1 MDGNG
6 FLNLF
11 GNHLSER
18 QAYFDINL
26 LPMNLSEGR
35 NIGELSG
42 LFLYTAPK
50 KTESSRQSDIFIVL
64 FYVDNIQITESR
76 MRSWADILANTY
88 YSARGSFTMGMKAA
102 VKKMAAYIAK
112 ENKDQ
117 IMPSIFMNTAVLR
130 DRTLMIAHAGP
141 VHTTVISSDRVQNFN
156 DETSLPIQINHNDLN
171 FFSTDVHSE
180 DIILLCP
187 KVPNDWT
194 NAAIME
200 VTGDTPLNAIRFLL
214 DRSGGNLQAAV
225 IQLKAGKG
233 QITFRSRST
242 ITANIQEE
250 RQTKNKSDS
259 GKKRISSEEIDQFS
273 DGTNVNSIPVARP
286 LLRQRKSLELFAE
299 DELKSDDQQTNA
311 EKEDKTS
318 DDTLSVN
325 SNDDTKNSLTGD
337 HELPGAQD
345 LPYDFSE
352 DESSKED
359 NQKLLNRRKKPD
371 RQFTNN
377 TNTQIKKNADNKDKP
392 KGKFNVRRFLLILVC
407 GLLIPVL
414 VVSVL
419 FFIYSGRSKNQLHEE
434 YLSLGIAAAQK
445 AINANTLRN
454 KETLWAESLSYSEQS
469 LSYGN
474 SPAARDLRKQAM
486 TSIDQING
494 GISTIYNYANQSKLP
509 QGLNITEIASS
520 GQFTYALDSA
530 SGSVLRFSASGSGLS
545 LDSNFTC
552 APGIYK
558 QLKTSEDEEK
568 EDKTIK
574 VNALVDFAVLP
585 GGNPHGFVLAG
596 IDRDANILYCSG
608 TKNNQAAELIKPN
621 TRSLTVSSVYF
632 SNNSLYI
639 LDSQASVVWEYLFN
653 NSDGFIYEPS
663 NYYGSYTPFL
673 SDIIDFAMFREYS
686 YFLRKNSSLLVCD
699 YTGYRPDCRDYTDI
713 QNEDGSVF
721 VGFDNHRFKK
731 IIINASPDNSIYI
744 MDEKLQS
751 VLNLSVK
758 MNYIRYI
765 VPNRSIDEISQY
777 SIATGFG
784 ITGQNRLLW
793 SYQNDLYTANIP

>member
-6 FLNLF
+6 LLNLF
-11 GNHLSER
+11 GNRLSER

-50 KTESSRQSDIFIVL
+50 KVESSRQSDIFIVL
-64 FYVDNIQITESR
+64 FHVDNIQITESR
-76 MRSWADILANTY
+76 MRSWADILAETY
-88 YSARGSFTMGMKAA
+88 YSARGSFTMGLKTA

-117 IMPSIFMNTAVLR
+117 IMPSIFLNTVVLR

-233 QITFRSRST
+233 QITFRSRSN
-242 ITANIQEE
+242 ITANVQEE
-250 RQTKNKSDS
+250 RQTKNKSGS
-259 GKKRISSEEIDQFS
+259 EKKRISSEGIDHFS
-273 DGTNVNSIPVARP
+273 NGTGLDSIPVDRP
-286 LLRQRKSLELFAE
+286 LLRQRKSLELFTE
-299 DELKSDDQQTNA
+299 EELQNEDQQTKIENA
-311 EKEDKTS
+311 DKPS
-318 DDTLSVN
+318 DDTISEK
-325 SNDDTKNSLTGD
+325 SNEGTNNSLTGD
-337 HELPGAQD
+337 HELPGSKD

-352 DESSKED
+352 DESTKED
-359 NQKLLNRRKKPD
+359 KQQLLMRRKKPNK
-371 RQFTNN
+371 QFTNK
-377 TNTQIKKNADNKDKP
+377 TNTKFQNTDNMNKTR
-392 KGKFNVRRFLLILVC
+392 GKFNARRFVLIIVC
-407 GLLIPVL
+407 GLLIPIL
-414 VVSVL
+414 VVSAL

-454 KETLWAESLSYSEQS
+454 KETLWAESLSYSEQA
-469 LSYGN
+469 LSYAN

-486 TSIDQING
+486 SSIDQING
-494 GISTIYNYANQSKLP
+494 GISTVYNYANQTKLP
-509 QGLNITEIASS
+509 QGLNITEITPS

-530 SGSVLRFSASGSGLS
+530 SGSILRFSASGSGLS

-558 QLKTSEDEEK
+558 QLKTSEEEEK

-574 VNALVDFAVLP
+574 VNALVDFVILP
-585 GGNPHGFVLAG
+585 VGNPHGFVLAG
-596 IDRDANILYCSG
+596 IDREANILYCTG

-639 LDSQASVVWEYLFN
+639 LDTQASAVWEYLFN
-653 NSDGFIYEPS
+653 NSNGFIYEPS

-673 SDIIDFAMFREYS
+673 SDIVDFAMYREYS
-686 YFLRKNSSLLVCD
+686 YFLRKNSNLLVCD

-793 SYQNDLYTANIP
+793 SYQNDLYTANMP